1 MRLDRWHLVAE
12 FPEAKALNTMT
23 DPAIVWHI
31 GADDPS
37 PLAFNGALLVD
48 GSDIPPFV
56 VGVSDAAQDWPQ
68 VQPGPLNAGTG
79 FRDVPVSVQF
89 DIEDVGDEWFEL
101 VLDLIQETGPC
112 PELDI
117 RVNDVMGSV
126 LLESERVDRT
136 KIYGLSPI
144 TGHVLRSVGLPPG
157 SLVRGANVITISTT
171 TWERPG
177 DEELVEQLLP
187 VGMWFGSGIAW
198 RGLTLRR
205 AEAPAAPVIRVLPLP
220 LFVEDE
226 RGVCELVD
234 VIVAVASV
242 VSDASVELAVGSHR
256 ALSIERRSPAVFGD
270 LVFRLEVEDLS
281 DSVPATVTAVADAW
295 TGTFDFEFRPARK
308 WELQLIP
315 HTHIDLGYSDYPGKT
330 IEVNSRNIERAL
342 DILDTVP
349 DFRLSVDGSYII
361 DDFVAT
367 RSAEA
372 VDALAEA
379 MADGSIHVNSNYFN
393 MLTGV
398 SGLED
403 LYRAYYPSA
412 EFARER
418 GLRVGP
424 ANITDVPSYT
434 GSLPSILAAAGIG
447 EFMGIIN
454 HYHGGNDDSDVM
466 HMLSPV
472 RWQGPDGAEVLAAF
486 SDCYTQLRYLAA
498 DPPTLVGM
506 ASSFTR
512 YVNRYDRDDYLPRT
526 LPIMGTHADNEDLGS
541 SYSDLVQRWNSRYAY
556 PKLRFSTVADYFDS
570 VRHLYDE
577 LPVVSGDGG
586 SYWEDGAGTQGL
598 IWTRTRAVQRLLPAA
613 EGLAALVAEHSPR
626 VRPNIGAF
634 DEAWHNILVGD
645 EHTWGSGYSVSQ
657 PDSDLTVLQLEWK
670 LHHLQ
675 RSFILTNDEAM
686 RGLSQLA
693 ELIGHKGR
701 SLVVYNPS
709 SRRRTL
715 AFEVELPDDVHLLDS
730 AGHPV
735 TLDPQTE
742 ARDRQHRVRFQVTDM
757 EPFGYEL
764 LTIHKDA
771 KEAARPNW
779 LPQDVSGRVES
790 ALAWHIPDGPVETSR
805 YTLTIDAETG
815 RLSSLQHR
823 PTQRELID
831 PSSAFG
837 LADIVHVSGDPT
849 IDRTDVTSLND
860 RNPYYP
866 VPNLNVERASTRI
879 HGVRRESDCVVVRL
893 DGQTPA
899 LSELTI
905 EIRLFDSSDRVEVTV
920 DVEKIEER
928 DKEAIYVA
936 FPFLVDEPVVRYD
949 RHLSWVD
956 PARDA
961 LPGAGSEWFA
971 LQNGASVGAD
981 QSVLW
986 ASPDAPLFT
995 SGDVFRGLWPSTFTA
1010 RNGHLFSYILNN
1022 YWHTN
1027 TPAGQSGKARFRFA
1041 FWPTEQWD
1049 EAAAAA
1055 HVRDFRDPGLVN
1067 EIVPQDF
1074 TEKRPAFLP
1083 QRGSL
1088 LTVEPDE
1095 GVDVSAFVGRADS
1108 GVLLRI
1114 ASLSEKGG
1122 LASVAHPRGRAGRA
1136 WLCTAV
1142 EDRLMELPVD
1152 AHGRVSVDVS
1162 GYEVKTVLLGG

>member
-1 MRLDRWHLVAE
+1 
-12 FPEAKALNTMT
+12 MT

-31 GADDPS
+31 GADDPN
-37 PLAFNGALLVD
+37 PLAFNSALLID
-48 GSDIPPFV
+48 GADIPPFV
-56 VGVSDAAQDWPQ
+56 IGVSDPARDWPQ
-68 VQPGPLNAGTG
+68 VQPGPLNEATG
-79 FRDVPVSVQF
+79 FRDVSVSVQF
-89 DIEDVGDEWFEL
+89 EIDDPGDECFEL

-117 RVNDVMGSV
+117 RVNGVLGSV
-126 LLESERVDRT
+126 LLESKRVDRT

-144 TGHVLRSVGLPPG
+144 TAHVLRSIALPPG
-157 SLVRGANVITISTT
+157 SIVAGTNIITISTT
-171 TWERPG
+171 SWERPTE
-177 DEELVEQLLP
+177 EELVEQLLP
-187 VGMWFGSGIAW
+187 IGVWFGSAVAW
-198 RGLTLRR
+198 RGLSLRR
-205 AEAPAAPVIRVLPLP
+205 SNRPAVPVVRVCPLP
-220 LFVEDE
+220 LFVEKNGDL
-226 RGVCELVD
+226 CELVD
-234 VIVAVASV
+234 VIVTVVTA
-242 VSDASVELAVGSHR
+242 VSDASVELSVGSHSVSSGR
-256 ALSIERRSPAVFGD
+256 RRSPGVFGD

-281 DSVPATVTAVADAW
+281 ETVEATVAAVADGW
-295 TGTFDFEFRPARK
+295 TGTHDFVFRPARK

-349 DFRLSVDGSYII
+349 DFRLSVDGTYIL

-367 RSAEA
+367 RSADA
-372 VDALAEA
+372 VDALTEA
-379 MADGSIHVNSNYFN
+379 MAGGSIHVNPNYFN

-403 LYRAYYPSA
+403 LYRSYYRSA
-412 EFARER
+412 EFARQH
-418 GLRVGP
+418 GLQVGP

-434 GSLPSILAAAGIG
+434 SSLPSILASAGVAD
-447 EFMGIIN
+447 FMGIIN

-466 HMLSPV
+466 HMLSPL
-472 RWQGPDGAEVLAAF
+472 RWRGPDGAEVLAAF

-498 DPPTLVGM
+498 DPPTIVGM
-506 ASSFTR
+506 ASAFTR
-512 YVNRYDRDDYLPRT
+512 YVNRYDRDDYLPQT

-541 SYSDLVQRWNSRYAY
+541 SYADLVERWNSRYAY

-570 VRHLYDE
+570 IRHLYDD

-613 EGLAALVAEHSPR
+613 EGLAALVAEQSPR
-626 VRPNIGAF
+626 VRPNIRAF
-634 DEAWHNILVGD
+634 DEAWHNILIGD
-645 EHTWGSGYSVSQ
+645 EHTWGSGFSVSQ
-657 PDSDLTVLQLEWK
+657 PDSDTSVLQLEWK

-675 RSFILTNDEAM
+675 RSFILTNDEVM

-693 ELIGHKGR
+693 ELIGHKGS

-709 SRRRTL
+709 SRRRTV
-715 AFEVELPDDVHLLDS
+715 AFEIELPDDVHLVDS

-735 TLDPQTE
+735 TLEPQTE
-742 ARDRQHRVRFQVTDM
+742 ARDRLRRVRFQLIGM

-764 LTIHKDA
+764 LTIHKNVKD
-771 KEAARPNW
+771 AARPNW
-779 LPQDVSGRVES
+779 LPQDVSGAIES
-790 ALAWHIPDGPVETSR
+790 APAWQIADGPVETSR
-805 YTLTIDAETG
+805 YTLTIDADTG
-815 RLSSLQHR
+815 RLRSLRHR
-823 PTQRELID
+823 ATQRELID
-831 PSSAFG
+831 PSSVFG

-849 IDRTDVTSLND
+849 IDRTLVTSLND

-866 VPNLNVERASTRI
+866 VPKLNVERASTRV
-879 HGVRRESDCVVVRL
+879 HGVRRENGCVVVRL
-893 DGQTPA
+893 VGESPT
-899 LSELTI
+899 LSELAI
-905 EIRLFDSSDRVEVTV
+905 EIRLFENTDRVEITV
-920 DVEKIEER
+920 DLEKIDER

-956 PARDA
+956 PVKDA

-981 QSVLW
+981 RSVLW

-995 SGDVFRGLWPSTFTA
+995 SSDIFRGHWPSTFTA
-1010 RNGHLFSYILNN
+1010 TNGHLFSYILNN

-1041 FWPTEQWD
+1041 FWPSGKWD
-1049 EAAAAA
+1049 EAAASAR
-1055 HVRDFRDPGLVN
+1055 VRDFREPGLVN
-1067 EIVPQDF
+1067 EIVIQDF
-1074 TEKRPAFLP
+1074 TQRRQAVLP
-1083 QRGSL
+1083 KKGSL
-1088 LTVEPDE
+1088 LTVELDD
-1095 GVDVSAFVGRADS
+1095 GVDVTAFAGRAAP

-1122 LASVAHPRGRAGRA
+1122 HAAVEHPRGQAGRA

-1152 AHGRVSVDVS
+1152 AHGRVSIDVS
-1162 GYEVKTVLLGG
+1162 GYEVKTLLLGS